1 MYKLYPFYIII
12 YDIGISFTFTRTRVH
27 PLLQRI
33 AQPGQDCG
41 SELLPRSFL
50 CRVLDIMQAVMVEA
64 SSPEGDIIRM
74 QGTIPRNLL
83 RRHQLGSII
92 FDILHHVFDSVDVLP
107 STRSEEIVA
116 GGSEGVWTDNM
127 DVMGGPSDVK

>member
-1 MYKLYPFYIII
+1 
-12 YDIGISFTFTRTRVH
+12 
-27 PLLQRI
+27 
-33 AQPGQDCG
+33 
-41 SELLPRSFL
+41 
-50 CRVLDIMQAVMVEA
+50 MQVVVVEA
-64 SSPEGDIIRM
+64 SSLEGDIIRM

-116 GGSEGVWTDNM
+116 GGSEGVTEDDI
-127 DVMGGPSDVK
+127 DVPEDPSDLK